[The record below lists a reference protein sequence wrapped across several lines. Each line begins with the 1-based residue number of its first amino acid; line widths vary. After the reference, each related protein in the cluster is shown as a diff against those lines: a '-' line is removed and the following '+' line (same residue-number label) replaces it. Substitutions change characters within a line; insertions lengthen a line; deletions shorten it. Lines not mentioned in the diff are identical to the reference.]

1 MGFEDED
8 EEDGDEVVIVPQTVK
23 ASPGL
28 PARASEDDKS
38 SFKILCRAKS
48 FFSLSQLSVWITSPP
63 LPQTQWLQVSSPT
76 NSELLLSALC
86 KHSSKHKPVCLAASH
101 FTLDPAHLAL
111 HLLYGQS
118 CSGVGASGVGRVAFQ
133 DTPPTVCLRVWE
145 YRT

>member
-63 LPQTQWLQVSSPT
+63 PPPDPMAPSFLPHQLRTPLISSLQT
-76 NSELLLSALC
+76 LL
-86 KHSSKHKPVCLAASH
+86 
-101 FTLDPAHLAL
+101 
-111 HLLYGQS
+111 
-118 CSGVGASGVGRVAFQ
+118 
-133 DTPPTVCLRVWE
+133 
-145 YRT
+145 